1 MADNLA
7 SSRSTMSTQ
16 QRRVARAAALRQR
29 ENMRNSIAGR
39 IQRLY
44 RKNPETARRMA
55 DRVMEEVRGT
65 PRAQKLSENELRGIL
80 RDIKNRRKM
89 QADTQQAASSASTA
103 SAAKAAGTP
112 GISEFSAA
120 GAGRAAGSASDA
132 MDAEI
137 SGAAF
142 AMGGGGSVSD
152 RMWTTTARR
161 QQAAINDL
169 YRGKM
174 QVLPVAKQQSP
185 SKNDIWSNLS
195 VETAKRAQVEAN
207 RQAKAA
213 ADKKKKFRA
222 VLEEQEKLVRARKT
236 AEANDVGSWEAE
248 QKAELAKWKVDD
260 LAKRD
265 RVRRTAQEY
274 NRLCS
279 EQQQD
284 NEARRAAEREQRRKE
299 DMAMIQ
305 AAKDA
310 EKREKMKQEQIL
322 QKNKRAQEQLL
333 RDNKAN
339 AKILHDKML
348 ERQAEEMKMAKD
360 YAAMEEAKD
369 RRRLEQLDKQAE
381 RIKRFMS
388 MGQTAVAETDQR
400 EKDDA
405 RRALQ
410 WQQHYD
416 READRREAEKRRLVQ
431 QRKRDQMAT
440 LDAQIRE
447 KNERKK
453 IVDQERAEQ
462 ATIWEKERVE
472 GDAREKRK
480 ADERRRR
487 NMEQRAFLEKQILE
501 RVAKAKAPDQSV
513 LEVQLN
519 TKILQQVQK
528 EVATD
533 PMLSSSTS
541 SASLALQAARND
553 LA

>member
-1 MADNLA
+1 
-7 SSRSTMSTQ
+7 MSTQ

-55 DRVMEEVRGT
+55 DRVLEEVRGT
-65 PRAQKLSENELRGIL
+65 PRAQRLSESELRQIL
-80 RDIKNRRKM
+80 SDIKNRRKA
-89 QADTQQAASSASTA
+89 QASSEQAASSASAA
-103 SAAKAAGTP
+103 SAAKPAGAAGT
-112 GISEFSAA
+112 SQWD
-120 GAGRAAGSASDA
+120 GAGSAAGSALDTA
-132 MDAEI
+132 DAEI

-142 AMGGGGSVSD
+142 AMGGGGGVSD
-152 RMWTTTARR
+152 RMWSTTARR

-169 YRGKM
+169 YRDKM

-195 VETAKRAQVEAN
+195 AETAKRAKVEASK
-207 RQAKAA
+207 QAKAV
-213 ADKKKKFRA
+213 ADKKQHFRS
-222 VLEEQEKLVRARKT
+222 VLQEQEKMVRARKT
-236 AEANDVGSWEAE
+236 AEASKVGSWEAE

-260 LAKRD
+260 AAKRA
-265 RVRRTAQEY
+265 RVRKTAQEY
-274 NRLCS
+274 NRLCN

-284 NEARRAAEREQRRKE
+284 NAARRKADKDQRRKE

-310 EKREKMKQEQIL
+310 EKREQLKQERLL
-322 QKNKRAQEQLL
+322 QRNKRAQEQLL
-333 RDNKAN
+333 RDNQMN
-339 AKILHDKML
+339 EKILHDKML

-360 YAAMEEAKD
+360 YAKMEEAKD

-388 MGQTAVAETDQR
+388 IGQSAVAETDQR
-400 EKDDA
+400 EKDDQ

-440 LDAQIRE
+440 LDEQIRE
-447 KNERKK
+447 RNERKK
-453 IVDQERAEQ
+453 MIDQERAEQ
-462 ATIWEKERVE
+462 AAIWDKERAD

-480 ADERRRR
+480 SDERRRR
-487 NMEQRAFLEKQILE
+487 NMEQRAYLEKQILE
-501 RVAKAKAPDQSV
+501 RVAKAKAPDQSK

-541 SASLALQAARND
+541 SASLAVQAARND